1 MQRRVE
7 PEILD
12 TLSPDDPRARGSRR
26 DLNRVNW
33 IMGNARV
40 LAKALAAAAP
50 AAPARI
56 IDLGAGDGALSL
68 GLARRLTRRWPAM
81 RLTLV
86 DRAPAVERA
95 TLAAI
100 RATGWQAE
108 SVAADAFD
116 WCGAAGDD
124 TSAAGGDAFVANLF
138 LHHFEAPALQR
149 LFGLLAPRAAIFA
162 AAEPRR
168 NLLALTGSRLLGLI
182 GCNAVTRHDAVV
194 SVRAGFA
201 GKEISALWPETG
213 GWRLGE
219 RPFGLASHL
228 FVAARGAG

>member
-1 MQRRVE
+1 MRRRVE

-12 TLSPDDPRARGSRR
+12 TLAPSDPRAAGSRR
-26 DLNRVNW
+26 DLRRINR
-33 IMGNARV
+33 IMGNAGA
-40 LAKALAAAAP
+40 LSKALVNASVAP
-50 AAPARI
+50 PGRI
-56 IDLGAGDGALSL
+56 VDLGAGDGALSL
-68 GLARRLTRRWPAM
+68 SLARRLARRWPDVRM
-81 RLTLV
+81 TLI
-86 DRAPAVERA
+86 DRAPAVARA

-100 RATGWQAE
+100 RAAGWHAE
-108 SVAADAFD
+108 SIEADAFD
-116 WCGAAGDD
+116 WCREGPPNAGAAG
-124 TSAAGGDAFVANLF
+124 GEVFVANLF

-168 NLLALTGSRLLGLI
+168 NALALTGSRLLGLI
-182 GCNAVTRHDAVV
+182 GCNAVTRHDAVA

-201 GKEISALWPETG
+201 GKEISALWPEAA

-228 FVAARGAG
+228 FVAARRNA